1 MSRRLLPL
9 FAVALSA
16 VALSAF
22 TFGRGGWAVITVED
36 LPEHLVAG
44 KPVELSFLVRQH
56 GVTLLSGLRPMVV
69 AKSGKAE
76 VQASANPGKKF
87 GEYSATFVVPTAG
100 DWTITIASGFMNN
113 NVTLA
118 PLAAISAS
126 ASPRVIAAADRG
138 KQLFI
143 AKGCT
148 TCHVH
153 GAVEGSGKAKAGP
166 ELTPKRYQAEYLAK
180 LLDDPSIAKT
190 PGAMNTMPKLELRPV
205 EVAAITAFINAERQ
219 VSAKQ

>member
-1 MSRRLLPL
+1 MSRRLLPF

-16 VALSAF
+16 VAASAF
-22 TFGRGGWAVITVED
+22 TVGRGGWAVITVED
-36 LPEHLVAG
+36 LPQHLVAG
-44 KPVELSFLVRQH
+44 KPVELTFLVRQH
-56 GVTLLSGLRPMVV
+56 GMTLMSGLRPTVF

-76 VQASANPGKKF
+76 VQASAISGKKL
-87 GEYSATFVVPTAG
+87 GSYSSTLVVPTTG
-100 DWTITIASGFMNN
+100 DWTITIASGFLNN

-118 PLAAISAS
+118 PLAAIGAS
-126 ASPRVIAAADRG
+126 AAPRVIAAADRG
-138 KQLFI
+138 RQLFI

-153 GAVEGSGKAKAGP
+153 GAVEGSGKVKTGP

-190 PGAMNTMPKLELRPV
+190 PGQMNTMPKLELKPT
-205 EVAAITAFINAERQ
+205 EVTALAAFINADRQ

>member
-1 MSRRLLPL
+1 MSRRLLPI
-9 FAVALSA
+9 FAVVLSA
-16 VALSAF
+16 VGASAF

-44 KPVELSFLVRQH
+44 KPVELSFVVRQH
-56 GVTLLSGLRPMVV
+56 GMTLMSGLRPTVF

-76 VQASANPGKKF
+76 VQASAIPGKKF
-87 GEYSATFVVPTAG
+87 GSYSSTLVVPSTG
-100 DWTITIASGFMNN
+100 NWTITIASGFLNN

-118 PLAAISAS
+118 PLGAIEANAA
-126 ASPRVIAAADRG
+126 PRVIAAVERG
-138 KQLFI
+138 KQLYI

-153 GAVEGSGKAKAGP
+153 GAVEGSGKVKAGP
-166 ELTPKRYQAEYLAK
+166 ELTPKRYQVEYLAK
-180 LLDDPSIAKT
+180 LLDDPSIART
-190 PGAMNTMPKLELRPV
+190 PGQMNTMPKLELKAT
-205 EVAAITAFINAERQ
+205 EVAAIAAFINAERQ